1 MKQTSTPDYLQLA
14 LGDGTPKKALMTAI
28 VVGTILT
35 IINHGDEILKGE
47 SFNYIKIILNL
58 LCSLLCHLNG
68 ANGDRHHGSNNR
80 GRYRV

>member
-47 SFNYIKIILNL
+47 SFNYIKIQ
-58 LCSLLCHLNG
+58 
-68 ANGDRHHGSNNR
+68 
-80 GRYRV
+80 V

>member
-47 SFNYIKIILNL
+47 SFNYIKIILTYFVFL
-58 LCSLLCHLNG
+58 TVSP
-68 ANGDRHHGSNNR
+68 HGVLFTESVRNIW
-80 GRYRV
+80 